1 MKKVLWLIGFL
12 FYTVFTAKAQELKVA
27 AQAGLLLP
35 KLDVEEIEKDLKKQE
50 FKGSTGFQVGAAV
63 HLRFNTIYLQVEP
76 TYSRMGGKVEL
87 VKDGTSGNSRV
98 EVSEKFAMSRFDVPM
113 LLGARVGLGEVIGLR
128 FNAGP
133 MASLVLGNKSFRD
146 DLNQAYN
153 EVNKSIDSNDIKNF
167 QVAYQAGVGVDVL
180 KLALDVR
187 YEGMFGDY
195 VKTEFMKL
203 STKQFVIKLSY
214 FF

>member
-1 MKKVLWLIGFL
+1 MKKVCLLISF
-12 FYTVFTAKAQELKVA
+12 FCVFFAKAQELKMGL
-27 AQAGLLLP
+27 QAGLLLP

-50 FKGSTGFQVGAAV
+50 FKGSTGFQAGAVV
-63 HLRFNTIYLQVEP
+63 HLRFNSVYLQVEP
-76 TYSRMGGKVEL
+76 TYSRMGGKVNL
-87 VKDGTSGNSRV
+87 VKEASTGNQRI

-113 LLGARVGLGEVIGLR
+113 LLGVRLGLGEVVGIR

-146 DLNQAYN
+146 DLNEAYN
-153 EVNKSIDSNDIKNF
+153 EVNKSIDSKDIKNF

-195 VKTEFMKL
+195 VKTDFMKL
-203 STKQFVIKLSY
+203 STKQFVIKASY